1 MPDNAFYPLV
11 SEINVY
17 ASLLFKYFN
26 EGLEERLRQQGIRL
40 TALQY
45 GVLRMLQF
53 EVLTISTI
61 SHRMG
66 LDPSSMVRIID
77 ALERKGLVMRETD
90 PRDRRRNPIRIS
102 DLGIELLSVVPA
114 VSERDPAFQALGG
127 LGEDQ
132 VAHLR
137 DLLRAIIV
145 MFPEGRLVA
154 GLFSG
159 ESGGPIPHDGPATPV
174 NK

>member
-1 MPDNAFYPLV
+1 
-11 SEINVY
+11 
-17 ASLLFKYFN
+17 
-26 EGLEERLRQQGIRL
+26 LRHQGIRL

-45 GVLRMLQF
+45 GVLSMLQF

-61 SHRMG
+61 SHRTG

-77 ALERKGLVMRETD
+77 ALQRKGLVMRETD

-102 DLGIELLSVVPA
+102 DPGIELLIA
-114 VSERDPAFQALGG
+114 VTAVTEQDPAFQALGG
-127 LGEDQ
+127 LGDDQ
-132 VAHLR
+132 VAQLR
-137 DLLRAIIV
+137 DLLRAV
-145 MFPEGRLVA
+145 VMMFPEGRLVA

-159 ESGGPIPHDGPATPV
+159 ESGGPFPHDGPATPV